1 MSKLDA
7 LIQKLCPHGVEY
19 FYLGELEDA
28 KKITLGRGKVIS
40 KKDITDNPGSYP
52 VYSSS
57 AVGDGE
63 IGRYGKFMFE
73 DVRLS
78 WSVDGGGKFFYRDAP
93 RYSITN
99 VSGWLKVN
107 DDTSV
112 NIKYLYYAL
121 LNEWSKKFFDYTHK
135 AHPSVVRKEYRIPL
149 PPLSVQQEIVR
160 ILDSFTELTAELNK
174 KLEEELAARRK
185 QYEHY
190 RDELLTFDVLGGT
203 RRAEWRTLGEIATV
217 TKLAG
222 FEFTKYVTYSSNGE
236 IIALRGLNVKNG
248 KLNLNDVKYIDNSD
262 LSKLA
267 RSKLKKGDMLFTYVG
282 TIGEVAIV
290 DEDDKYYLAPNVA
303 LIRCNKE
310 VLLPEY
316 MRYYFQSSQF
326 WDTQICRLL
335 QASSMKNIPMEK
347 IRKFQLCVP
356 PMSVQQ
362 RIVNVLDNF
371 DAICSDLNIGLPA
384 EIAARQKQYEY
395 YRDKLLTFKEL

>member
-7 LIQKLCPHGVEY
+7 LIQKLCPHGTEY

-107 DDTSV
+107 EDTSV

-149 PPLSVQQEIVR
+149 PPLPVQQEIVR
-160 ILDSFTELTAELNK
+160 ILDNFTELTAELNK
-174 KLEEELAARRK
+174 KLDEELAARRK

-190 RDELLTFDVLGGT
+190 RDELLTFGDEVPKVHLRELFNTQNGYT
-203 RRAEWRTLGEIATV
+203 PSKA
-217 TKLAG
+217 KP
-222 FEFTKYVTYSSNGE
+222 EFWSNGTIPWFRME
-236 IIALRGLNVKNG
+236 DIRENGRILDQAIQTVSLKAIKGKPFPVNSIIVAT
-248 KLNLNDVKYIDNSD
+248 S
-262 LSKLA
+262 A
-267 RSKLKKGDMLFTYVG
+267 
-282 TIGEVAIV
+282 TIGEHALITVESLANQRFTYLMLKDEYKERVNIKFLFYYCFLLDEYCLSCLNQGNFASVDMVKFGKFLFAIPPIEKQNYIV
-290 DEDDKYYLAPNVA
+290 DQLDRFNTL
-303 LIRCNKE
+303 CND
-310 VLLPEY
+310 LT
-316 MRYYFQSSQF
+316 SS
-326 WDTQICRLL
+326 
-335 QASSMKNIPMEK
+335 
-347 IRKFQLCVP
+347 
-356 PMSVQQ
+356 
-362 RIVNVLDNF
+362 
-371 DAICSDLNIGLPA
+371 LPA

-395 YRDKLLTFKEL
+395 YRDKLLTFQEKKGE